1 MLDPAKNHLI
11 GLSVPQ
17 RTPKNGFFV
26 AGSDTGVGKTVVA
39 VGLVRLLRRRGI
51 RCVAVKPVETG
62 CPVKSGALFPEDG
75 ALLVKA
81 AERDLTLDECV
92 PFRFSVPASPAR
104 AAAMQGSHL
113 HVSDLVEHVLTI
125 AQRNALVV
133 VEGAGGLMVPLE
145 ENLMVIDLID
155 LLQYPVILVGRTG
168 LGTINHTLLSV
179 EALRQR
185 NIDLVCIVLSCTDA
199 RPGPEE
205 DFTPLDVARLVCDVP
220 VFVLPRLS
228 PESRADPDQIAT
240 IMAESWPEWFFQ
252 QWIARTRV

>member
-1 MLDPAKNHLI
+1 
-11 GLSVPQ
+11 
-17 RTPKNGFFV
+17 
-26 AGSDTGVGKTVVA
+26 
-39 VGLVRLLRRRGI
+39 
-51 RCVAVKPVETG
+51 
-62 CPVKSGALFPEDG
+62 
-75 ALLVKA
+75 
-81 AERDLTLDECV
+81 
-92 PFRFSVPASPAR
+92 
-104 AAAMQGSHL
+104 
-113 HVSDLVEHVLTI
+113 
-125 AQRNALVV
+125 
-133 VEGAGGLMVPLE
+133 MVPLE